1 MLYVQDAIN
10 RIEQFKQELINAMPA
25 ISTEVAGLFV
35 TAKIQQIR
43 KIGIGQY
50 STKTY
55 SAGFL
60 KGKELNSAGKTFIE
74 MKIKAKQKT
83 NWKEFRASQGL
94 QNSFVDVYYS
104 GQMLNST
111 GIERFNSVSYKYYSI
126 IGARNDEARKKMF
139 LNMKRYG
146 RFLTP
151 TKEQEKMIGNRAIQL
166 VGNIY
171 KRILLT

>member
-1 MLYVQDAIN
+1 MLYVTDAIN
-10 RIEQFKQELINAMPA
+10 RLEQFKQELINTMPS
-25 ISTEVAGLFV
+25 ISTEVAGIFV
-35 TAKIQQIR
+35 LAKIQQIR

-55 SAGFL
+55 SPNFL
-60 KGKELNSAGKTFIE
+60 KGKELNSAGRSFLDQKA
-74 MKIKAKQKT
+74 KAKQKT
-83 NWKEFRASQGL
+83 NWKEFRAAQGL
-94 QNSFVDVYYS
+94 QSAFVDVYYS
-104 GQMLNST
+104 GQTLNST
-111 GIERFNSVSYKYYSI
+111 GIERNNTVSYRYYSI
-126 IGARNDEARKKMF
+126 IGARNDEAKKKMF

-151 TKEQEKMIGNRAIQL
+151 TNEQGKQIGDRAIKS

>member
-10 RIEQFKQELINAMPA
+10 RIEQFKQELINTMPA

-35 TAKIQQIR
+35 IAKIQQIR

-50 STKTY
+50 SSKTY
-55 SAGFL
+55 SPSFL
-60 KGKELNSAGKTFIE
+60 KGKELNGAGRSFLDQ
-74 MKIKAKQKT
+74 KIKAKQKT

-94 QNSFVDVYYS
+94 QSSFVDVYYS

-111 GIERFNSVSYKYYSI
+111 GIERNNSVSFRYYSI

-151 TKEQEKMIGNRAIQL
+151 TKDQEKMVGNRAIVL